1 MLKTT
6 TTTTTTT
13 SAGAKTVIKKEIKT
27 TFESAAAVALRLH
40 LTNQRRGIISD
51 LVSTLNV
58 TEFYRTAPALAA
70 FRQFFE
76 TNPSPTPAELEE
88 AFTNLIPITT
98 FDDYKEFLDR
108 IITGGDRETPD
119 LLFPGIANY
128 IINSSSTSGGKP
140 KLFPVV
146 TTDDIGKQMLE
157 VHKMKLRHLAA
168 GSTFLE
174 INSLAV
180 RMIEGLPS
188 SMGTVMG
195 NRIVAKLKGLTND
208 MEIANAVDNG
218 FPLAVKLI
226 KHYPSLLILHALFGL
241 MDKNVGYIGS
251 VFSSTVLDWIHTI
264 QDHKDE
270 LLDCIEKGILPQ
282 GLVFD
287 EGLEDDI
294 KSSWSANPSRAQDL
308 KQINFSQESW
318 MKAVWPK
325 LESVEAG
332 CGGPFAAGIP
342 KIRFAIGPSVKI
354 VFGVYGCTEGFVVGI
369 SLQDASNPNL
379 FQIPNFGVVF
389 EYLETRGNKA
399 LISVAELKQGERYQ
413 LVVSNKSLGIWRYFL
428 GDIVE
433 FVGFHPA
440 TKNPII
446 QYIGRDGGIRLV
458 PCLVTE
464 SEILKAAQA
473 VFDQV
478 KDEIKGEFT
487 SFADILGGRET
498 IAFCFERK
506 SDSTVS
512 VSGLENVLTSVLRQE
527 NTVFDAELEG
537 KLRKCV
543 VHFLRPGSFSKY
555 RSWKAE
561 TVGSGQVKIPIVASN
576 LEVRDWFLAHCL

>member
-1 MLKTT
+1 MLKKT

-40 LTNQRRGIISD
+40 LTNQRRGVISD
-51 LVSTLNV
+51 FVTTLNV

-70 FRQFFE
+70 FRQYLE
-76 TNPSPTPAELEE
+76 TNTSPTPAELEE

-98 FDDYKEFLDR
+98 FEDYKQFLDR

-168 GSTFLE
+168 GIDFDTKVE
-174 INSLAV
+174 
-180 RMIEGLPS
+180 
-188 SMGTVMG
+188 
-195 NRIVAKLKGLTND
+195 
-208 MEIANAVDNG
+208 NG
-218 FPLAVKLI
+218 VPLAVKLI
-226 KHYPSLLILHALFGL
+226 KHYPSLLILHALYGL
-241 MDKNVGYIGS
+241 MDQNVGYIGS

-270 LLDCIEKGILPQ
+270 LLDCIEKGTLPQ

-287 EGLEDDI
+287 EGLEDAI
-294 KSSWSANPSRAQDL
+294 KSSWSANPSRAQEL

-325 LESVEAG
+325 LQSVEAG

-369 SLQDASNPNL
+369 SLQDANNPNL

-498 IAFCFERK
+498 ITFCFERK
-506 SDSTVS
+506 PDSIVS
-512 VSGLENVLTSVLRQE
+512 VSGLEDVLTSVLRQE
-527 NTVFDAELEG
+527 NTVFDAEFEG

-543 VHFLRPGSFSKY
+543 IHFLSPGSFSKY